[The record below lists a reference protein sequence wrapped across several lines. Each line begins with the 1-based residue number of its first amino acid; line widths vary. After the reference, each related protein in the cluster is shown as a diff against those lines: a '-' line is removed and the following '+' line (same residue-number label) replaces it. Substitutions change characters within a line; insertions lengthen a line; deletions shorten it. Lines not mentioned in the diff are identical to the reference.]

1 MKDEWYGQHVPA
13 FPSTQTSHDR
23 QGWERVILRCDL
35 CVVEVPFPDAVLKAE
50 AGRTLTVERGATHAC
65 YKYTWVVCCTVESP
79 IEIMGR
85 ALGAESI
92 GWPFFPL

>member
-1 MKDEWYGQHVPA
+1 MEA
-13 FPSTQTSHDR
+13 PS
-23 QGWERVILRCDL
+23 L
-35 CVVEVPFPDAVLKAE
+35 DAVLKAE

-65 YKYTWVVCCTVESP
+65 DKYTGDVCCTDVESP